1 MTEKSIQENA
11 YYDPGANRANRVR
24 DLFDRI
30 ARRYDLINDVQSA
43 GLHRWWKR
51 SVITEAGSLQ
61 NKKALDVC
69 CGTGIWPLRWQ
80 KEEQKRRD

>member
-1 MTEKSIQENA
+1 MNDSNIQENA

-24 DLFDRI
+24 NLFDRI

-51 SVITEAGSLQ
+51 QV
-61 NKKALDVC
+61 V
-69 CGTGIWPLRWQ
+69 
-80 KEEQKRRD
+80 